1 MAGLSPVRRGR
12 QWFVRCPFHAGGN
25 ERTPSL
31 SVSPDGNL
39 WFCFACGEGG
49 DAISFI
55 AKLRGVRP
63 VEAARMIARYFDLPV
78 DDPDPVTAARLRREV
93 EARQRRLET
102 LNAGWRLAWA
112 AASAYYRAAAKA
124 NEATNYEDPVLM
136 GAELEADMLLRTLE
150 SPDPAIRLAAIRE
163 VLGV

>member
-63 VEAARMIARYFDLPV
+63 VEAARNFSIGRLKTSQIRKTFPPFPKYGLLP
-78 DDPDPVTAARLRREV
+78 TAKASR
-93 EARQRRLET
+93 RRLC
-102 LNAGWRLAWA
+102 
-112 AASAYYRAAAKA
+112 
-124 NEATNYEDPVLM
+124 
-136 GAELEADMLLRTLE
+136 
-150 SPDPAIRLAAIRE
+150 I
-163 VLGV
+163 